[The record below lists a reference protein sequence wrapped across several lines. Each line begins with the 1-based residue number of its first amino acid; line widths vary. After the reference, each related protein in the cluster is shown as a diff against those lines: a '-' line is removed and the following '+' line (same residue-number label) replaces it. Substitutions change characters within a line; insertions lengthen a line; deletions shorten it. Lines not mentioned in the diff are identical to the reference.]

1 MQKPSILWT
10 KWAETLTRLKLKSLA
25 AWVLEAGEPWLFIG
39 AQMLYV
45 GQPFLGGKNVND
57 LAHLLEDKEEAR
69 AFAAFLRK
77 D

>member
-1 MQKPSILWT
+1 MQTSSILWT
-10 KWAETLTRLKLKSLA
+10 KWAKTLTRLKMKNLA
-25 AWVLEAGEPWLFIG
+25 LWVLEAGEPWLFIG

-45 GQPFLGGKNVND
+45 GQPFLGGKQVHD
-57 LAHLLEDKEEAR
+57 LASFLENQEETR

>member
-1 MQKPSILWT
+1 MQTTSILWI
-10 KWAETLTRLKLKSLA
+10 KWAKTLSRLKIKSLA

-45 GQPFLGGKNVND
+45 GQPFLGGKRAEE
-57 LAHLLEDKEEAR
+57 LARFLENENETR